1 MREHGPRRMR
11 IFAGGDRPFIE
22 SVTDAAPLLYLVHNA
37 IMDSE
42 IEAAKAKLAP
52 YLLPHPPG
60 RSSEAPIHRA
70 TRSLG
75 ALRGAQL
82 TAFYDRVAS
91 IVGYP
96 VDHLSEPVLERR
108 RAGQP
113 YALREDR
120 ALLPLNP
127 HGRRRPVLP
136 STRRIAAMAYSLD
149 ASTRQCPL
157 RICLT
162 AWRLALVSR
171 RAPRRGNAIDASC

>member
-1 MREHGPRRMR
+1 
-11 IFAGGDRPFIE
+11 
-22 SVTDAAPLLYLVHNA
+22 
-37 IMDSE
+37 MDSE

-60 RSSEAPIHRA
+60 RSNEAPIHRA

-96 VDHLSEPVLERR
+96 VDHLSEPILERR

-127 HGRRRPVLP
+127 YGCQRFFFRATPSSRRRHLGRTP
-136 STRRIAAMAYSLD
+136 STRDIHAGE
-149 ASTRQCPL
+149 ASRTR
-157 RICLT
+157 
-162 AWRLALVSR
+162 A
-171 RAPRRGNAIDASC
+171 RGRS